1 MRRLMNVRWQT
12 RHHLQWHK
20 VENRQSYLFIF
31 TLYKQPK
38 KLDARK
44 TIKIMQHLA
53 KVYQRKVDV
62 NKGLLWLY
70 WRCQFRTFNAIL
82 NSLRFNFLVLP
93 ELINGSLPFKI
104 SPICWKELCLSNCQR
119 HNKTVVKRWKKNPN
133 KYDVLHIVLFANYA

>member
-1 MRRLMNVRWQT
+1 MHCLFKNNILNEKKRLTCMRRLMNVCWQT

-31 TLYKQPK
+31 TLYKFDTIDVKRKQPK

-70 WRCQFRTFNAIL
+70 WRCQFRTFGAIL
-82 NSLRFNFLVLP
+82 NSLRFP
-93 ELINGSLPFKI
+93 CPAWINKWCIAF
-104 SPICWKELCLSNCQR
+104 
-119 HNKTVVKRWKKNPN
+119 
-133 KYDVLHIVLFANYA
+133 